1 MHSLS
6 SDTTHNLEIRWCV
19 NILKYCIHTIT
30 DKAFFQTKTCKSS
43 KNEYITVSSACFF
56 KLRQM
61 RFNASVYDII
71 ATWHINAKCRIQHI
85 EQKCHK
91 NSGCTVVGTTV
102 SQQKVCRS
110 EPWHHAV
117 CAVCM
122 YWALI
127 SRISRFP
134 GKKVSSINN
143 SHFNMCHICAKNIAV
158 CLQQIVYNGF

>member
-1 MHSLS
+1 MLS
-6 SDTTHNLEIRWCV
+6 V
-19 NILKYCIHTIT
+19 GHT
-30 DKAFFQTKTCKSS
+30 
-43 KNEYITVSSACFF
+43 
-56 KLRQM
+56 
-61 RFNASVYDII
+61 
-71 ATWHINAKCRIQHI
+71 

-110 EPWHHAV
+110 EPWQHAV

-127 SRISRFP
+127 SRFS

-143 SHFNMCHICAKNIAV
+143 SHFNMYHICAKNIAV
-158 CLQQIVYNGF
+158 CLQQMVYNDF